1 MPPDRMIAG
10 AERRNDWT
18 PDLNAAGQPHYL
30 AIADAIAAD
39 LAASRLSEGDRL
51 PPQRLLAKRLGLD
64 FTTVAR
70 GYAEAQRRGLVEAVV
85 GRGSY
90 VRAPAPLER
99 KPGRRRSAA
108 DFSMNLP
115 PEPADPT
122 LVERMQA
129 GFEEVGRDILAHL
142 RYQAFGG
149 SAADKDAAAG
159 WLARR
164 GLRPPRERLFVT
176 PGAHPAIQA
185 ILGLLTR
192 PGDAI
197 LSEGLTYPGLRGLAG
212 QAGLR
217 VLGLPEDAEG
227 IDPEA
232 LDDACRREA
241 PKLLYLNP
249 TLRNPTTRTVSAARR
264 IAIAEVARRH
274 ALPILEDDA
283 YGFLPARGPA
293 PFAAL
298 LPELTWHLAGLS
310 KCFGAGL
317 RVAYVVAPGA
327 GAALAFAAV
336 ARSVTVMAS
345 PLTVALTTRWLED
358 GTADAILRFVR
369 VESAARQALAAG
381 ILPEGSI
388 LADPIGFHL
397 WLSLPPPWTR
407 SAFLDQ
413 VRVQGVGLAA
423 SDAFAVTT
431 PAPEAL
437 RVCLG
442 GPADREAIREALE
455 DIAEA
460 LRQAP
465 TPNACF

>member
-1 MPPDRMIAG
+1 MKMDRIIAG
-10 AERRNDWT
+10 AERRNDWA
-18 PDLNAAGQPHYL
+18 PDLNTTGLPRYL

-39 LAASRLSEGDRL
+39 LAAGRLSAGDRL
-51 PPQRLLAKRLGLD
+51 PPQRLLAQRLGLD

-70 GYAEAQRRGLVEAVV
+70 GYTEAQRRGLVEARV

-90 VRAPAPLER
+90 VRVPAPMER
-99 KPGRRRSAA
+99 RPGRRRSAV

-115 PEPADPT
+115 PEPAEAA
-122 LVERMQA
+122 LVEGMQA

-142 RYQAFGG
+142 RYQGFGG
-149 SAADKDAAAG
+149 GTADKDAAAA
-159 WLARR
+159 WLLRR
-164 GLRPPRERLFVT
+164 ALRSPHERLFIT

-185 ILGLLTR
+185 ILGLLTQ

-197 LSEGLTYPGLRGLAG
+197 LSEGLTYPGLLGLAA
-212 QAGLR
+212 QAKLR

-227 IDPEA
+227 IEPEA
-232 LDDACRREA
+232 LDAACRRDA

-249 TLRNPTTRTVSAARR
+249 TLRNPTTGTISAARR
-264 IAIAEVARRH
+264 VAIVAVARRH

-283 YGFLPARGPA
+283 YGFLPALGPE
-293 PFAAL
+293 PLAAL
-298 LPELTWHLAGLS
+298 APELTWHIAGLS

-317 RVAYVVAPGA
+317 RVAFVVAPEA
-327 GAALAFAAV
+327 GAALAFAAA
-336 ARSVTVMAS
+336 ARTVTVMAS

-369 VESAARQALAAG
+369 GESAARQALAAA
-381 ILPEGSI
+381 ILPTGSY

-397 WLSLPPPWTR
+397 WLSLPAPWTR
-407 SAFLDQ
+407 SAFLAQ
-413 VRVQGVGLAA
+413 VHVQGVGLAA
-423 SDAFAVTT
+423 SDVFAASG

-442 GPADREAIREALE
+442 GPSDRAAIREALE
-455 DIAEA
+455 DIAQA
-460 LRQAP
+460 LREAP
-465 TPNACF
+465 APVL